1 MATPIPVLEPEDS
14 PLVERGGLGLGV
26 KGFPA
31 AELNRS
37 GLSGYA
43 KSWAES
49 GLGRSVADISDDP
62 SLIYGF
68 IQFRV
73 FPGGGSRMLLY

>member
-1 MATPIPVLEPEDS
+1 MPDPGDT
-14 PLVERGGLGLGV
+14 PLVESGVLGLYV

-31 AELNRS
+31 ADVRRL

-49 GLGRSVADISDDP
+49 GLGRGVADISHDP
-62 SLIYGF
+62 TTIYTYV
-68 IQFRV
+68 QFRV
-73 FPGGGSRMLLY
+73 FPGGGGRRLLLY